1 MKRHYLFRLLCVLP
15 LVLVAALTACA
26 GTVGETSHR
35 QTLID
40 LQGHQAR
47 IMVAVTR
54 QEHITGLM
62 YRRELPEDQGMLF
75 VYDEPRVRCM
85 WMKNTY
91 IPLSAAFLDD
101 DGRILAIADMAP
113 MTTNSHCS
121 PGPVRYVL
129 EMNQGWFARRGLDK
143 GSRVDLTS
151 IPR

>member
-1 MKRHYLFRLLCVLP
+1 MLP

-26 GTVGETSHR
+26 GTRGEATHR
-35 QTLID
+35 QALID

-47 IMVAVTR
+47 IMVAATR

-62 YRRELPEDQGMLF
+62 FRRELPEDQGMLF

-85 WMKNTY
+85 WMKDTY

-101 DGRILAIADMAP
+101 DGRILAISDMAP
-113 MTTNSHCS
+113 MTTKPHCS

-143 GSRVDLTS
+143 GSRIDLTGIS
-151 IPR
+151 R

>member
-1 MKRHYLFRLLCVLP
+1 MNRYPLFRLLCTLS
-15 LVLVAALTACA
+15 LVFVAALTACA
-26 GTVGETSHR
+26 GTTGPATDRETR
-35 QTLID
+35 ID
-40 LQGHQAR
+40 LQGHQVR

-62 YRRELPEDQGMLF
+62 FRRELPEDQGMLF

-85 WMKNTY
+85 WMKDTY

-101 DGRILAIADMAP
+101 DGRILAISDMAP
-113 MTTNSHCS
+113 MTTKPHCS

-143 GSRVDLTS
+143 GSRIDLTGIS
-151 IPR
+151 R